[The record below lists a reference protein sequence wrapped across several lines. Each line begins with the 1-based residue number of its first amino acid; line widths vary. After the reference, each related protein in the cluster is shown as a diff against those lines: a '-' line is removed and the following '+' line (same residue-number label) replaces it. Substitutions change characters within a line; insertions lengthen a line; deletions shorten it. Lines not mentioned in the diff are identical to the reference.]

1 MKWNGSIYY
10 NVISQDNVGVDRVAL
25 ELSPCP
31 VFPPH
36 YWQRPW
42 MRGAEG
48 MQARMGN
55 ARDRDLPISCP
66 PTHPKPSLPRVTE
79 DGAGSQTQFLGI
91 EEREGGFALKKFQ
104 RFCPLMQTPPAEA
117 TTSTHPALRWKPTRS
132 ASPFPHLHPC
142 FPTSPSLDLFASF
155 LERPRLRRTGKCQGA
170 DAPGNINELQNPR
183 INSTQSFCFSSHAH
197 LPAAGLSSQAAK

>member
-31 VFPPH
+31 VFPSH

-42 MRGAEG
+42 MRRAEG
-48 MQARMGN
+48 MQARTAN
-55 ARDRDLPISCP
+55 AWDGDLPISCR

-79 DGAGSQTQFLGI
+79 DDAESQTWFLGPGR
-91 EEREGGFALKKFQ
+91 REAAFALKRAR
-104 RFCPLMQTPPAEA
+104 RFSSLMQTPPAGA
-117 TTSTHPALRWKPTRS
+117 ASSIHSVARWKSTRF
-132 ASPFPHLHPC
+132 ATP
-142 FPTSPSLDLFASF
+142 FASLFSHFSF
-155 LERPRLRRTGKCQGA
+155 LRPHSILPGKIQVEM
-170 DAPGNINELQNPR
+170 DRQVPR
-183 INSTQSFCFSSHAH
+183 CRCSREHQQATKIHILTQHKASVSPLMAH